1 MYSKRNYLTEKM
13 LKSKPFCVGISIV
26 AILVGLIFIFTQS
39 ENAPIDRSEAV
50 SYSGKFESY
59 EIHKNYKYINLLNG
73 ESYNVY
79 PHTTTNEFQD
89 KMKSLEQ
96 GEMLYILV
104 NPNNDYVVE
113 VKTAN
118 EEILNFEAS
127 QKDIDSYDNG
137 YIVLGIVMSVGGA
150 IFLIYTVIEIC
161 NKRKLANEI
170 AQKTE
175 SFKNSAQDSTPLYEA
190 DLNKKYRILLQI
202 TKGDLQIIYRRK
214 AFVNELVINGNVYDK
229 KRAVIEF
236 PHRLFAKVN
245 GKTVEAGLSD
255 YSNSYISVNGKVVK
269 RKKRT
274 V

>member
-1 MYSKRNYLTEKM
+1 MDSRRDYLTEIM
-13 LKSKPFCVGISIV
+13 LKSKPFCVGLSIV
-26 AILVGLIFIFTQS
+26 AILIGLIFIFTQS
-39 ENAPIDRSEAV
+39 ENTPIDRSEAI
-50 SYSGKFESY
+50 SQSGKFESY
-59 EIHKNYKYINLLNG
+59 ENYKNYCYINLLNG

-79 PHTTTNEFQD
+79 PHTTTKEFLD
-89 KMKSLEQ
+89 KMKSLER

-118 EEILNFEAS
+118 EEILNFETS
-127 QKDIDSYDNG
+127 QKNIDSYDNG
-137 YIVLGIVMSVGGA
+137 YIILGIVMCAIGV
-150 IFLIYTVIEIC
+150 IFLIYTVIEIR
-161 NKRKLANEI
+161 NKRKLADEI

-175 SFKNSAQDSTPLYEA
+175 SLKNSAQDSIPLYEA

-214 AFVNELVINGNVYDK
+214 VFVNELVINGMVYDK

-245 GKTVEAGLSD
+245 GKLVEAGLSD